1 MKICLTL
8 LSVGMIAAAATAADR
23 NYDVLN
29 YTGNGLRQD
38 KGQAFA
44 AYKKA
49 GEGWADVLYATEF
62 TYYTTGVI
70 CTDMTGASMGQDG
83 WSQYQTGS
91 GNRWAIVTVTGGK
104 AAKCSWGS
112 NTASGAYSYLWQ
124 DNWGNGYANF
134 TTGYGLEVDFTATRF
149 SNTVST
155 NKGQT
160 QLRTYDVSGTQT
172 TIGFIF
178 DNYATGT
185 NPSIRGLAY
194 LNTGSA
200 ATTGTYAFTLATG
213 SEVTQTGTHAYYTA
227 YNDTT
232 GVVFWGW
239 DAGPTSE
246 TGYFFDPT
254 ESGYINAAFQVAVN
268 EVDFLNNR
276 NSSTTVGNM
285 NIDNITIQI
294 QHNDFDCNGN
304 GVPDWLEGIDGD
316 NNGNGIPDSC
326 DIASGLAKDC
336 NGNGFIDAWDITMRT
351 AQDCNLNSI
360 PDSCDIASG
369 TFKDCNNNR
378 IPDSCDIS
386 SGALDLNHDG
396 VLDICQGLS
405 ENDTT
410 TSSLGIP
417 TANTSVNTTFTGLTT
432 PLTDATL
439 IIRAKGDFDGGLA
452 GLEYLNLKINNEAN
466 WQRLFETGGV
476 NCSSSTNGGVSSATI
491 TIPLATFAQYAA
503 TGTMKVTLMPALSV
517 TTGEC
522 ADGSMTVELKYV
534 SLNAGGDCDND
545 AQWDTLQISSNPT
558 LDRNN
563 NGHLDFCDIRDNP
576 TLDHNNNGVLD
587 SWEISQNASL
597 DRNNNGQLD
606 SWEISQNA
614 ALDRNNNGVLD
625 SYDISQDAS
634 LDRNKN
640 GVLDSWEISQNAALD
655 HNGNGVLDSWEISQD
670 PSLDRNLN
678 GLFDSWEIAQNPL
691 LDRNT
696 NGVLDSYDCTQNPAL
711 DCNTN
716 SQIDQYEILDNSGI
730 DCNENNVI
738 DACDIHAGAID
749 DNGDGRPDT
758 CQRAK
763 GDLDLSGEIDLG
775 DIGILLLYMGEFNPV
790 FGDYD
795 GNGEIDSGDI
805 GYIALNFGPVTWP

>member
-1 MKICLTL
+1 MKIGLTL

-23 NYDVLN
+23 NFDVID
-29 YTGNGLRQD
+29 YTGNGLMQQSRKD
-38 KGQAFA
+38 IGKNSSSETEDLLYSTGFD
-44 AYKKA
+44 AY
-49 GEGWADVLYATEF
+49 V
-62 TYYTTGVI
+62 TGVV
-70 CTDMTGASMGQDG
+70 CTDLTGATMGQDM

-91 GNRWAIVTVTGGK
+91 GNRWGIVTVTGGK
-104 AAKCSWGS
+104 ALKGTWG
-112 NTASGAYSYLWQ
+112 TATAAGSYSCLYQ
-124 DNWGNGYANF
+124 DNAQAGYSGF
-134 TTGYGLEVDFTATRF
+134 GLTTRRSVEVQFDLQRF

-160 QLRTYDVSGTQT
+160 QLRTYDASGTQT
-172 TIGFIF
+172 TVGFII

-194 LNTGSA
+194 LNTGTA
-200 ATTGTYAFTLATG
+200 QLTGTYAFTLATG
-213 SEVTQTGTHAYYTA
+213 SQVTQAGKHSYYTA
-227 YNDTT
+227 YNNHT
-232 GVVFWGW
+232 GVVYWGW
-239 DAGPTSE
+239 DTGLTSE
-246 TGYFFDPT
+246 TNFYFDPT
-254 ESGYINAAFQVAVN
+254 ASGYIGAANQVAIN
-268 EVDFLNNR
+268 EIDFLNNR
-276 NSSTTVGNM
+276 NSSTTVGNQVL
-285 NIDNITIQI
+285 DNVSFHAFDSYNT
-294 QHNDFDCNGN
+294 NDCNGN
-304 GVPDWLEGIDGD
+304 GVEDWL
-316 NNGNGIPDSC
+316 
-326 DIASGLAKDC
+326 DIAY
-336 NGNGFIDAWDITMRT
+336 
-351 AQDCNLNSI
+351 
-360 PDSCDIASG
+360 G
-369 TFKDCNNNR
+369 TSRDCNNNQ

-386 SGALDLNHDG
+386 KGAVDLNHDG

-405 ENDTT
+405 ENNTT

-417 TANTSVNTTFTGLTT
+417 TANTSVNTTFTDLTT

-466 WQRLFETGGV
+466 WQRLFETDGV
-476 NCSSSTNGGVSSATI
+476 NCSSSTNGGESSATI

-503 TGTMKVTLMPALSV
+503 TGTMKVTLLPALSV
-517 TTGEC
+517 TPGEC
-522 ADGSMTVELKYV
+522 ANGFMTVELKYV

-545 AQWDTLQISSNPT
+545 AQWDTSQISANPS

-576 TLDHNNNGVLD
+576 ALDRNNNGVLD

-597 DRNNNGQLD
+597 DRNKNGVLDSWEISQNAGLDRNNNGILD
-606 SWEISQNA
+606 SWDISQDASLDRNLNGVLDTWEISQNA

-625 SYDISQDAS
+625 SWDISQDAS
-634 LDRNKN
+634 LDRNVN
-640 GVLDSWEISQNAALD
+640 GVLDSWECLQDPSLD
-655 HNGNGVLDSWEISQD
+655 LNNNGILDSWEIVD
-670 PSLDRNLN
+670 YPSLDRNKN
-678 GLFDSWEIAQNPL
+678 GLLDSWEIAQNPL

-738 DACDIHAGAID
+738 DACDIHDGAID
-749 DNGDGRPDT
+749 DNSDGRPDT